1 MTQFRVL
8 PVRRGDAYLLQSR
21 RGSYLVDGG
30 AQGSLLPE
38 MLTDRLV
45 RKLRV
50 AVCSSTCSERLGGI
64 LEIMEAEFPVVEYWF
79 PEKVELVPEMAHR
92 FNGDWDGWL
101 KLLGLSGYEIDN
113 DRAGWISPVKILDGD
128 GSHRRLEGAAVLIG
142 LAVTACFGM
151 SPYKGMS
158 RSAFLYGGEDATP
171 AGLIHFFE
179 KTLVLLSDRAAAR
192 SKDETGAINRILR
205 RTGWRLFSSGSLED
219 IILLCGRL
227 LNVESQRMKGNGGRG
242 MRIVVHGLTM
252 AAMMAAMLT
261 KTESHIRFFS
271 WTGKLEK
278 HFVPRHPLICLNGVE
293 APSLPEVA
301 PVTTPGMIFQEIRR
315 TTSQRDRKSVV

>member
-128 GSHRRLEGAAVLIG
+128 G
-142 LAVTACFGM
+142 
-151 SPYKGMS
+151 
-158 RSAFLYGGEDATP
+158 
-171 AGLIHFFE
+171 
-179 KTLVLLSDRAAAR
+179 
-192 SKDETGAINRILR
+192 
-205 RTGWRLFSSGSLED
+205 
-219 IILLCGRL
+219 
-227 LNVESQRMKGNGGRG
+227 
-242 MRIVVHGLTM
+242 
-252 AAMMAAMLT
+252 
-261 KTESHIRFFS
+261 
-271 WTGKLEK
+271 
-278 HFVPRHPLICLNGVE
+278 
-293 APSLPEVA
+293 
-301 PVTTPGMIFQEIRR
+301 
-315 TTSQRDRKSVV
+315 